1 MSKSQEIVD
10 GLMALVY
17 HHNKV
22 TSELAELRMQIFD
35 LVETLGYENTVFDGE
50 HSVKEI
56 LRKARE
62 R

>member
-1 MSKSQEIVD
+1 MSKSQDIVD
-10 GLMALVY
+10 GLMALVC

-22 TSELAELRMQIFD
+22 TSELVELRMQIFD
-35 LVETLGYENTVFDGE
+35 LVETLGYENTIFDGE
-50 HSVKEI
+50 RSVKEI